1 MNILK
6 PFKAL
11 GYPILPLVP
20 ECSYC
25 AAMRFALVSS
35 VLTGVVF
42 GAGSTRF
49 STFLAYVLVGALI
62 GVIQIFFLWGEWHIT
77 HQENEEQGE

>member
-11 GYPILPLVP
+11 GHPLVPLVP

-25 AAMRFALVSS
+25 AAMRFALLSAT
-35 VLTGVVF
+35 LTGVIF
-42 GAGSTRF
+42 GIGSLRF
-49 STFLAYVLVGALI
+49 WSYVIIGFWIGA
-62 GVIQIFFLWGEWHIT
+62 IQVFFLWGHWHLT
-77 HQENEEQGE
+77 HEEEGSE